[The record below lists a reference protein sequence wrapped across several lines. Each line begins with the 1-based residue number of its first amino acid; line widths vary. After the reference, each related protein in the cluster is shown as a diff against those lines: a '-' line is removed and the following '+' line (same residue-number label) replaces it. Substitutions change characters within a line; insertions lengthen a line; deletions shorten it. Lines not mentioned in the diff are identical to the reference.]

1 MWPKIGLDTNIYPRE
16 QLEHERSDLPARPV
30 RERTTIVE
38 LRAALNQKPSE
49 IESARK
55 SANRD
60 RPINLNPQDVSPVST
75 LKHDRDS
82 REVKGLK

>member
-1 MWPKIGLDTNIYPRE
+1 M
-16 QLEHERSDLPARPV
+16 A
-30 RERTTIVE
+30 E
-38 LRAALNQKPSE
+38 LRAALDKKSNE

-75 LKHDRDS
+75 PKHDRDS
-82 REVKGLK
+82 REEVKGLK